1 MLTVLGEVS
10 FLPVLVLAA
19 KTCPEGVAATLFA
32 ALMSVFN
39 AGGAASAALGAALTA
54 ALGVTEENFDGL
66 FALVLICNLSSLV
79 PLLGLRWL
87 DEADGGEGGGGGEGG
102 AEGVPAVADAKTD

>member
-19 KTCPEGVAATLFA
+19 KTCPEGVEATLFA

-54 ALGVTEENFDGL
+54 ALGVTEDDFDGL

-87 DEADGGEGGGGGEGG
+87 DEADGGEGGGGGGL
-102 AEGVPAVADAKTD
+102 EGVPAAADAKTDE

>member
-1 MLTVLGEVS
+1 M
-10 FLPVLVLAA
+10 
-19 KTCPEGVAATLFA
+19 
-32 ALMSVFN
+32 
-39 AGGAASAALGAALTA
+39 
-54 ALGVTEENFDGL
+54 GVTEENFDGL

-87 DEADGGEGGGGGEGG
+87 DEADGGEGG